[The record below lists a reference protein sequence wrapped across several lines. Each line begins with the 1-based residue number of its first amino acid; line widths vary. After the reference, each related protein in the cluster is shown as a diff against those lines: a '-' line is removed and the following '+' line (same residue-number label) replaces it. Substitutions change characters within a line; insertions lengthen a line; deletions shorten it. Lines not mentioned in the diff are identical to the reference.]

1 MEPGT
6 VGGFEVAGTR
16 SLSPDIVAKG
26 VLTIDFLLPSW
37 MLLWVFARQNLQNLE
52 GCISTTLCLTVR
64 LTLRPVV
71 CADMVT
77 SLEKP
82 LANFLQRRH
91 MILYESE
98 QDRMVS
104 VQAILTC
111 FLCCSIIHLRFVFT
125 SLHHSR
131 PTGQHAAPQGV
142 KIVAP
147 QTADVDQ
154 LF

>member
-1 MEPGT
+1 MALPRAHLVFGRKLTPEVVRCTAVGGWEMEPGT

-26 VLTIDFLLPSW
+26 VLTIAFLLPSW
-37 MLLWVFARQNLQNLE
+37 MLLWVFARKNLQNLE
-52 GCISTTLCLTVR
+52 GYISTTLCLTVR

-98 QDRMVS
+98 QDRTVS
-104 VQAILTC
+104 VQAILNC
-111 FLCCSIIHLRFVFT
+111 FLCVVQLSI
-125 SLHHSR
+125 
-131 PTGQHAAPQGV
+131 
-142 KIVAP
+142 
-147 QTADVDQ
+147 
-154 LF
+154 